1 MTAEEMKEVIIILK
15 KEINHDKS
23 RRKMYKDI
31 IIVDNEKNKA
41 AERVINYYTDRIK
54 AFKKVIRILN
64 KKK

>member
-64 KKK
+64 KEK

>member
-1 MTAEEMKEVIIILK
+1 MTAEEIKEVIIILK
-15 KEINHDKS
+15 KEINHYKS

-64 KKK
+64 KEK

>member
-41 AERVINYYTDRIK
+41 AERVINYYTNRIK

-64 KKK
+64 KEK

>member
-1 MTAEEMKEVIIILK
+1 MTAEEIKEVIIILK
-15 KEINHDKS
+15 KEVNHNKS

-54 AFKKVIRILN
+54 TFKKVIRILN
-64 KKK
+64 KEK